1 MTQEER
7 ERYIQVIKDISSGTG
22 MANAALKSDYDDLV
36 THHSDMFP
44 EGIHYTNQFL
54 AWHRWF
60 ILTMEDLL
68 RQVHPCI
75 TVPYWAMEK
84 DAIDPWASDLWGETD
99 DWFGSSN
106 NGQCVEK
113 GPFALPWTRP
123 LGQCLTRNFQQD
135 SSFFDLA
142 DIQLHILNKSPI
154 DWWEAEWQI
163 DNIHNTV
170 HGAVGGTCLGSRS
183 GEAPEFWLFHT
194 NLDRIWHTWQS
205 QGEDY
210 LMVQSDLAEF
220 DQPMMNKPDRTPRL
234 ETARGWSIADVTDLS
249 NQRGTCVQYDLLV
262 GETAAESS
270 TEECEE
276 AVYECISE
284 CPDEVLQEC
293 THLHEITTNSAE
305 KGFRL
310 FNPEATDAQVR
321 EHFKTSK
328 FNELIQN
335 RKVERTFK
343 RDITKITNEDDRI
356 FCAISG
362 VVLSD
367 LKEKLEAANGRQS
380 SPRLTKA
387 LSKITKFKQ
396 KIQVARQTC
405 TFKFAK
411 LNEKSGCC
419 PIATCTPPQGKT
431 CKYGKGEPK
440 MIGGKCCREQC
451 IEKQCFECPST
462 EDICSGKKQC
472 KDGCPCPAIA
482 TTDCPGICPSTDDVC
497 SGHAQCKNGCACPTC
512 GEAAQCYE
520 PTGCRCMEA
529 TVDGLYHH
537 AFCSDYGNDV
547 TPFCYV
553 NGDCE
558 GKKQSDVDPN
568 YNVVDC
574 ACEARPRED
583 VNCFPESGCRCL
595 EATVDGVYHHDY
607 CSNYGNPSWTPF
619 CYVSGHCEGIKQSVA
634 DPNYSFV
641 DCTCEPRPREN
652 LGCFPDFGCE
662 CIEAIVDGQFHH
674 DYCSDYGNPGYE
686 PFCYVTGQCAGMK
699 QSEVDSGFNF
709 VDCKCPD
716 KDEPEIVG
724 DGHFVVMGRPG
735 SICDLDAD
743 CSTRVENDAKLFN
756 MRCCKDAMNGDEH
769 NSWMNRPQ
777 SECDNVWATPF
788 IREDY
793 CCGQKSFS
801 EAELV
806 CKSLGARLC
815 TKTEVE
821 DGCAA
826 YSGCHYDFT
835 PIWTATT
842 GKIWTYSSPPTTALP
857 TNMQPT
863 PSGPRYYWVVKRGH
877 ESTCKETSEIDEFC
891 GTRRSNVMN
900 NHAITC
906 CSDEQHND
914 EWHQRNWN
922 NPTCQG
928 VFTESDI
935 WHMHHEITAGERCII
950 GTWFDAQRICTEA
963 GGRLCTKMEMEQGC
977 AKSTGCE
984 FDGLLNWTSDY
995 QFLVIATTWFTPI
1008 KCMETATFQLFYR
1021 VLSTATSFRCL
1032 CSLPF
1037 LLW

>member
-1 MTQEER
+1 LI
-7 ERYIQVIKDISSGTG
+7 Y
-22 MANAALKSDYDDLV
+22 
-36 THHSDMFP
+36 
-44 EGIHYTNQFL
+44 
-54 AWHRWF
+54 
-60 ILTMEDLL
+60 
-68 RQVHPCI
+68 
-75 TVPYWAMEK
+75 
-84 DAIDPWASDLWGETD
+84 
-99 DWFGSSN
+99 
-106 NGQCVEK
+106 
-113 GPFALPWTRP
+113 LPV
-123 LGQCLTRNFQQD
+123 
-135 SSFFDLA
+135 A
-142 DIQLHILNKSPI
+142 
-154 DWWEAEWQI
+154 
-163 DNIHNTV
+163 
-170 HGAVGGTCLGSRS
+170 
-183 GEAPEFWLFHT
+183 
-194 NLDRIWHTWQS
+194 
-205 QGEDY
+205 
-210 LMVQSDLAEF
+210 
-220 DQPMMNKPDRTPRL
+220 PRL
-234 ETARGWSIADVTDLS
+234 
-249 NQRGTCVQYDLLV
+249 
-262 GETAAESS
+262 
-270 TEECEE
+270 
-276 AVYECISE
+276 
-284 CPDEVLQEC
+284 
-293 THLHEITTNSAE
+293 
-305 KGFRL
+305 L
-310 FNPEATDAQVR
+310 F
-321 EHFKTSK
+321 
-328 FNELIQN
+328 
-335 RKVERTFK
+335 
-343 RDITKITNEDDRI
+343 
-356 FCAISG
+356 
-362 VVLSD
+362 SD
-367 LKEKLEAANGRQS
+367 
-380 SPRLTKA
+380 
-387 LSKITKFKQ
+387 
-396 KIQVARQTC
+396 
-405 TFKFAK
+405 
-411 LNEKSGCC
+411 
-419 PIATCTPPQGKT
+419 
-431 CKYGKGEPK
+431 
-440 MIGGKCCREQC
+440 
-451 IEKQCFECPST
+451 
-462 EDICSGKKQC
+462 
-472 KDGCPCPAIA
+472 
-482 TTDCPGICPSTDDVC
+482 
-497 SGHAQCKNGCACPTC
+497 
-512 GEAAQCYE
+512 
-520 PTGCRCMEA
+520 
-529 TVDGLYHH
+529 
-537 AFCSDYGNDV
+537 
-547 TPFCYV
+547 
-553 NGDCE
+553 
-558 GKKQSDVDPN
+558 
-568 YNVVDC
+568 
-574 ACEARPRED
+574 
-583 VNCFPESGCRCL
+583 
-595 EATVDGVYHHDY
+595 
-607 CSNYGNPSWTPF
+607 
-619 CYVSGHCEGIKQSVA
+619 
-634 DPNYSFV
+634 
-641 DCTCEPRPREN
+641 
-652 LGCFPDFGCE
+652 
-662 CIEAIVDGQFHH
+662 
-674 DYCSDYGNPGYE
+674 GNPGYE

-995 QFLVIATTWFTPI
+995 
-1008 KCMETATFQLFYR
+1008 
-1021 VLSTATSFRCL
+1021 
-1032 CSLPF
+1032 
-1037 LLW
+1037 